1 MYLRFSCLLHASGPN
16 TLSVREVSLV
26 GPLLGA
32 SGVPKSACEL
42 LLISYLPSFNLALY
56 SYLLAVFKAT
66 SLSEA
71 NVHLVG
77 IQDVNEHAY
86 RRRAWSRGLAPAAL
100 KDYEHIAATR
110 VLQLVNALGRQKGVV
125 ILGHWFNYFGY
136 VMLHLLEMD
145 I

>member
-1 MYLRFSCLLHASGPN
+1 M
-16 TLSVREVSLV
+16 V
-26 GPLLGA
+26 
-32 SGVPKSACEL
+32 
-42 LLISYLPSFNLALY
+42 
-56 SYLLAVFKAT
+56 VFKAT

-77 IQDVNEHAY
+77 IQDVNEHAH

-110 VLQLVNALGRQKGVV
+110 ILQLVNALGRQKGVV
-125 ILGHWFNYFGY
+125 ILGHWFNYFAY
-136 VMLHLLEMD
+136 VMLHLLKMV